1 MVKNKKRISCFF
13 FDFFIFLIQ
22 KSFFIFYFFHTHS
35 VLEKQGILK
44 EKKSEK
50 RRISSFFSFR
60 NTFPLF
66 FSFILKTKRKGAEKM
81 EEKTRK
87 NEEKIE
93 KKVEYVFNG
102 MLTNQMVQIHPTK
115 NQPRIDSI
123 TGEAVIEIGTAKIYI
138 EEYAVITYIR
148 QSVWK
153 LFDFLTIEFTKQNCY
168 KGKREELKREVS
180 VSLFDY
186 ISLRS
191 DSRTK
196 AYENKIRKEVKEDLN
211 VLLHISIE
219 GTENQKKKTK
229 EFPKA
234 KICDRAE
241 IKNSD
246 IIFVFSEELA
256 YYLTHS
262 YVMQYPLSILKFDS
276 RNANLYPLGRK
287 LALHYSIDNNIKK
300 GTNKKISVKTALEY
314 CPAIPSYEAVLASD
328 RQINRRIYDA
338 FEKTFEELG
347 LNCQIINSDGSF
359 VDEADLYGMKFSQYQ
374 KLYLDFSIPCA
385 FDQTDRIARREDEK
399 VKAKRRKQ

>member
-1 MVKNKKRISCFF
+1 
-13 FDFFIFLIQ
+13 
-22 KSFFIFYFFHTHS
+22 
-35 VLEKQGILK
+35 
-44 EKKSEK
+44 
-50 RRISSFFSFR
+50 
-60 NTFPLF
+60 
-66 FSFILKTKRKGAEKM
+66 M

-87 NEEKIE
+87 SEEKIE

-102 MLTNQMVQIHPTK
+102 MITNQMVQIHPTK
-115 NQPRIDSI
+115 NQSRVDSI

-138 EEYAVITYIR
+138 EEYAPLTPIR
-148 QSVWK
+148 QSIWK

-168 KGKREELKREVS
+168 KGKREELNREVR

-186 ISLRS
+186 IALRS

-211 VLLHISIE
+211 LLLHISIE
-219 GTENQKKKTK
+219 GTESQKKKTK

-262 YVMQYPLSILKFDS
+262 YVMQYPLCILNFDS

-287 LALHYSIDNNIKK
+287 LALHYSIDNNMKK
-300 GTNKKISVKTALEY
+300 GTNKKVSVKTALEY
-314 CPAIPSYEAVLASD
+314 CPAIPSYKAVLASD
-328 RQINRRIYDA
+328 RQINRRIYNA

-347 LNCQIINSDGSF
+347 LNCQLIDGDGTF
-359 VDEADLYGMKFSQYQ
+359 VDGAELDGMKFTEYQ
-374 KLYLDFSIPCA
+374 KLYLYFSIPCA

-399 VKAKRRKQ
+399 AKAKRRKQ

>member
-1 MVKNKKRISCFF
+1 
-13 FDFFIFLIQ
+13 
-22 KSFFIFYFFHTHS
+22 
-35 VLEKQGILK
+35 
-44 EKKSEK
+44 
-50 RRISSFFSFR
+50 
-60 NTFPLF
+60 
-66 FSFILKTKRKGAEKM
+66 M

-87 NEEKIE
+87 SEEKIE

-102 MLTNQMVQIHPTK
+102 MLTNQMVQIHPSK
-115 NQPRIDSI
+115 NKPKIDSI
-123 TGEAVIEIGTAKIYI
+123 AGEAVIGIGTTKIYI
-138 EEYAVITYIR
+138 EEYAALTPIR

-153 LFDFLTIEFTKQNCY
+153 LFDFLAIEFTKQNHY
-168 KGKREELKREVS
+168 KGKREELKREVR

-186 ISLRS
+186 IALRS

-211 VLLHISIE
+211 LLLHISVE
-219 GTENQKKKTK
+219 GKESQKKKTK
-229 EFPKA
+229 EFPRA

-262 YVMQYPLSILKFDS
+262 YVMQYPVSILKFDS

-300 GTNKKISVKTALEY
+300 GTNNKVSVKTALEY
-314 CPAIPSYEAVLASD
+314 CPAIPSYESVLASD

-338 FEKTFEELG
+338 FEKTFEDLG
-347 LNCQIINSDGSF
+347 LNCELRRSDGSSF
-359 VDEADLYGMKFSQYQ
+359 DGGEVYGMKFTEYQ
-374 KLYLDFSIPCA
+374 KLYLYFSIPDA
-385 FDQTDRIARREDEK
+385 FDQTERLARQKDEK
-399 VKAKRRKQ
+399 AKAKRRKQ